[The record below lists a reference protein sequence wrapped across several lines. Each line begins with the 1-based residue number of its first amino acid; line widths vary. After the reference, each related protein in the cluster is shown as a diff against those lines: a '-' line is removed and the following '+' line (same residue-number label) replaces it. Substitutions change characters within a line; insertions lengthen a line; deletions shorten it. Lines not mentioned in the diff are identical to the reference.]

1 MNCPFKASVGEDAQ
15 THLSSKDPTN
25 SDDAEDIK
33 DGRAD
38 DRSDS
43 NITVSDEDTWKQ
55 TQWAKVLHE
64 KNGNNDCVTVPIT
77 EAKSSGAE
85 LPAAMN
91 VAPATSSLRFSF
103 CTTQQQQT
111 IHIQQSL
118 WHKHRPNLEQYV
130 LWASESLK
138 VGQRKNSAD
147 SAALTVPRYYSD
159 QLSIHFWTILPHRF
173 SQETSR
179 SSRRTRS
186 PGPGTCRGPVR
197 RPQKTVE
204 TSIPNSLISPKYQ
217 WGTLGRTWRLLIKSP
232 ASPMKKT
239 PSKDLKG
246 VSNWA
251 QSCQYSL
258 RSKVRDFNMN
268 PKIPHQILLDQMI
281 KVIISTFIFSSVL
294 LGPK

>member
-25 SDDAEDIK
+25 ADDAEDIK

-64 KNGNNDCVTVPIT
+64 KSGNNDCVTVPIT

-118 WHKHRPNLEQYV
+118 WHKHLPNLEHDMFYE
-130 LWASESLK
+130 LLKASKWVRGRIVQTLLLSLYRGITQINCQFTSEQSYLTDFLK
-138 VGQRKNSAD
+138 RHHEVVVAHDRQGQE
-147 SAALTVPRYYSD
+147 
-159 QLSIHFWTILPHRF
+159 H
-173 SQETSR
+173 
-179 SSRRTRS
+179 
-186 PGPGTCRGPVR
+186 
-197 RPQKTVE
+197 VE
-204 TSIPNSLISPKYQ
+204 GL
-217 WGTLGRTWRLLIKSP
+217 
-232 ASPMKKT
+232 
-239 PSKDLKG
+239 
-246 VSNWA
+246 
-251 QSCQYSL
+251 
-258 RSKVRDFNMN
+258 
-268 PKIPHQILLDQMI
+268 
-281 KVIISTFIFSSVL
+281 
-294 LGPK
+294 